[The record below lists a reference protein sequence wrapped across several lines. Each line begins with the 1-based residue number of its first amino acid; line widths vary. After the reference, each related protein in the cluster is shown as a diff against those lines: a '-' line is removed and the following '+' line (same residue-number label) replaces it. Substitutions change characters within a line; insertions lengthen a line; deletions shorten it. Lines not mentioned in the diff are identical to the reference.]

1 MSVTSIRLQADL
13 EEPLKSA
20 AERQRRSK
28 NWIVNQAVREYLR
41 RDAQEQQRWMETE
54 EALESARQGRVIDGE
69 AVHEWLDS
77 WGSETEKMPP
87 KP

>member
-1 MSVTSIRLQADL
+1 MTVTSIRLQADL

-28 NWIVNQAVREYLR
+28 NWIVNQAVREYLQ
-41 RDAQEQQRWMETE
+41 RDALERQRWRETE
-54 EALESARQGRVIDGE
+54 EALESARGGRVVAGE
-69 AVHEWLDS
+69 TVHEWLDS
-77 WGSETEKMPP
+77 WGEETEKAPP

>member
-1 MSVTSIRLQADL
+1 MTVTSIRLQADL

-20 AERQRRSK
+20 AERHRRSK
-28 NWIVNQAVREYLR
+28 NWIVNQAVREFLR
-41 RDAQEQQRWMETE
+41 RDALEQRRWQETQ
-54 EALESARQGRVIDGE
+54 EALESARRGRVVAGE

-77 WGSETEKMPP
+77 WGDEAEKAPP